1 VITRPTRAAGFRGAL
16 LIPILFSAAIPCMAA
31 AAPAPCTPLL
41 QVFFAADFKDQPY
54 QQKVYQRVATSWLRP
69 ATSPGPGGK
78 TVVIAIIA
86 RDGKVAPPIVNLKS
100 GSEAWDAAALAAVKK
115 ASPFEPLPQSYPR
128 PSVEV
133 HFHFACAG

>member
-1 VITRPTRAAGFRGAL
+1 MITRHPRAAGFRGAL
-16 LIPILFSAAIPCMAA
+16 LISIFFMAAAHGIAA

-41 QVFFAADFKDQPY
+41 QVFFAADFKDQQY

-69 ATSPGPGGK
+69 ATSPQPNGK

-86 RDGKVAPPIVNLKS
+86 RDGRVAPPIVNLKS
-100 GSEAWDAAALAAVKK
+100 GSDAWDAAALAAVKK
-115 ASPFEPLPQSYPR
+115 AAPFEPLPQSYPR

>member
-1 VITRPTRAAGFRGAL
+1 VNTPGPRAAGLVGAL
-16 LIPILFSAAIPCMAA
+16 LLSVLAA

-41 QVFFAADFKDQPY
+41 QVYFAADFKDQPY
-54 QQKVYQRVATSWLRP
+54 QQTVYQRVAAAWLRP
-69 ATSPGPGGK
+69 ATSPKAGGK

-86 RDGKVAPPIVNLKS
+86 RDGTIAPPIVNLKS
-100 GSEAWDAAALAAVKK
+100 DSEAWDAAALAAVKK
-115 ASPFEPLPQSYPR
+115 AAPFEPLPKSYSQ